1 LHGPAVTLARRVNA
15 DAGRGII
22 VDVVVRLKGAP
33 ALKALE
39 EAGRLFA
46 TPGEVAAVL
55 DRDIKSV
62 YLGLERGQIP
72 SIRVG
77 PRYQISVAWL
87 RKQASSTPDPQPVR
101 AAS

>member
-1 LHGPAVTLARRVNA
+1 
-15 DAGRGII
+15 

-46 TPGEVAAVL
+46 SPVEVAAVL

-62 YLGLERGQIP
+62 RAAVAHGDIP

-77 PRYQISVAWL
+77 PRYQVSVAWL
-87 RKQASSTPDPQPVR
+87 RRQADGVPDPQPVR